1 MCLSATTF
9 QAEMSRL
16 IELNA
21 MKASDEISEE
31 QSRQVRLHPRRYIL
45 RPVAVIADN
54 PVRCYS
60 TLKTLTMN
68 SSVHLV
74 IARAINA

>member
-1 MCLSATTF
+1 M
-9 QAEMSRL
+9 
-16 IELNA
+16 
-21 MKASDEISEE
+21 
-31 QSRQVRLHPRRYIL
+31 RYQKSNHGKCVYIPDGTIL

-74 IARAINA
+74 IAGAINA